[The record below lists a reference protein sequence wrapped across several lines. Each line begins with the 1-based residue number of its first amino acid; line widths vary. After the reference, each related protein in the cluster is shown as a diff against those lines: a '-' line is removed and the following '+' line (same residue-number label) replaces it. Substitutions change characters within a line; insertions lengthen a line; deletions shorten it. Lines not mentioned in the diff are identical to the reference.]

1 MNTTTNHATENT
13 WWLFTNPNNDLVPTY
28 QVAYTGTL
36 EEIQALI
43 GYQATQEY
51 LTITPTHLRK
61 TNTTPW
67 MRATLTLGADILPLY
82 AINNQRHKPLDALAG
97 ESATIGEHL
106 PFYVAAEYD
115 TLDTQKIRILTTATR
130 ETGPCPI
137 TFFEGSLNPDNTGH
151 TPETVF
157 NAYLSNY
164 QRRNRTI
171 LEVASGENPE
181 TMTLRHGYYDKNT
194 TQVIPA
200 AHAQPLPGA
209 TDVNRY
215 RCAHL
220 AP

>member
-1 MNTTTNHATENT
+1 MDTINTTEPT
-13 WWLFTNPNNDLVPTY
+13 WWLFTSPDDDLAPTY

-36 EEIQALI
+36 KEIQNLL
-43 GYQATQEY
+43 GYQATQKY
-51 LTITPTHLRK
+51 ITLTPTHLRK
-61 TNTTPW
+61 TSTSPW
-67 MRATLTLGADILPLY
+67 MRATLTLGTDILPLY
-82 AINNQRHKPLDALAG
+82 AIDNQQHKPLDALAG

-115 TLDTQKIRILTTATR
+115 ALNTQKVRILTTPAR

-137 TFFEGSLNPDNTGH
+137 TFFEGSLDPDTRH

-157 NAYLSNY
+157 NTYLRNY
-164 QRRNRTI
+164 QRRNHTI
-171 LEVASGENPE
+171 LEVTSGDNTE
-181 TMTLRHGYYDKNT
+181 TLALRHGSYDKNT

-220 AP
+220 KP